1 MLADKSRCLLCRAN
15 EAAAMTQ
22 YANRGIND
30 KIDHVD
36 ALRLASLLLLLRVER
51 ALFCGLPRSAAMLT
65 IALANVAGL
74 VGGLFCGIAERIH
87 ATRP

>member
-1 MLADKSRCLLCRAN
+1 
-15 EAAAMTQ
+15 MTQ

-51 ALFCGLPRSAAMLT
+51 ALFCGLPRSAAMST
-65 IALANVAGL
+65 MALANVAGL
-74 VGGLFCGIAERIH
+74 RGRLNRQYRRAYPCHSVMTSPQYEQTAVW
-87 ATRP
+87 